1 MTSPRQTAG
10 RGESLT
16 ASVHN
21 ALTTS
26 LYPALSSTSK
36 WVFSSYFTMP
46 FTYSGSLQIIESR
59 FASQEMQKY
68 FI

>member
-10 RGESLT
+10 RGESVM

-26 LYPALSSTSK
+26 LYPALSSTGK
-36 WVFSSYFTMP
+36 WVFSFYFTMP
-46 FTYSGSLQIIESR
+46 FTYSGSLQIIESC